1 MILTELYEKVPS
13 GYQDLEQDNTQLQAQ
28 DMRKTR
34 LTLFQ
39 INKLRQLNDI
49 RKYEQKKKI
58 EKIKQ
63 QYAPPAEAPVV

>member
-1 MILTELYEKVPS
+1 MFLTELYEKVPS
-13 GYQDLEQDNTQLQAQ
+13 GYQDLKQDNTQLQPH

-49 RKYEQKKKI
+49 RKYEQKQKI
-58 EKIKQ
+58 QKIKQ
-63 QYAPPAEAPVV
+63 QYSPQQEAPVV